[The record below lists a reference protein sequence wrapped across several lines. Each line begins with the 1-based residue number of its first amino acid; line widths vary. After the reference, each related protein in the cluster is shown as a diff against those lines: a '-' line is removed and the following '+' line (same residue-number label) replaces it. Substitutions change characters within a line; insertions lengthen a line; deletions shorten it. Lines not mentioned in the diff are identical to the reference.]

1 LSGKKSGNILLVVS
15 ITMQAPRKDILIPL
29 LLLAVITFIMIFS
42 GGCGCN
48 QIFTVENLSLQNYS
62 TITSIPSSGVLEVYH
77 FHETKQ
83 CYSCRV
89 LGELAKETMNTSFM
103 QEMDEGKIFFRSVN
117 IQLPENAEIVS
128 RFVPTSSS
136 LMIGYTDEAGFHAEN
151 QIQLWYK
158 LGDKIAFGEELSG
171 VIRKRLSTVHA

>member
-1 LSGKKSGNILLVVS
+1 
-15 ITMQAPRKDILIPL
+15 M
-29 LLLAVITFIMIFS
+29 
-42 GGCGCN
+42 
-48 QIFTVENLSLQNYS
+48 
-62 TITSIPSSGVLEVYH
+62 
-77 FHETKQ
+77 
-83 CYSCRV
+83 

-158 LGDKIAFGEELSG
+158 LGDKIAFREELSG
-171 VIRKRLSTVHA
+171 VIRKRLSTIHA